1 MNTNKTQSEQVNP
14 ALSKGAVS
22 GWAFHKL
29 KQNDWNIDMYII
41 TTGIIYTILSYLEE
55 WLQDNR

>member
-1 MNTNKTQSEQVNP
+1 MKTNKTQSEQVNP

-29 KQNDWNIDMYII
+29 KQND
-41 TTGIIYTILSYLEE
+41 
-55 WLQDNR
+55 

>member
-1 MNTNKTQSEQVNP
+1 MANGFA
-14 ALSKGAVS
+14 ALLSADLKV
-22 GWAFHKL
+22 

>member
-1 MNTNKTQSEQVNP
+1 
-14 ALSKGAVS
+14 
-22 GWAFHKL
+22 
-29 KQNDWNIDMYII
+29 MYII